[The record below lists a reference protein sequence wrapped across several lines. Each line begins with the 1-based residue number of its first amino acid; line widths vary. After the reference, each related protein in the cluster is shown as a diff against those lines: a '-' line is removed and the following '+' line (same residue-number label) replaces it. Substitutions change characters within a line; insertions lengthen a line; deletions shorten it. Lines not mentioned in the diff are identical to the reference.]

1 MVAPNT
7 ALENVFGT
15 LGAVCWSIQLV
26 PQIWKSWRKKD
37 TAGLS
42 TGMMLIWFVSGIWL
56 GAYCYT
62 SGLSVPLVVQ
72 PQAFCLFSAI
82 AWAQCLVYDSK
93 WKTWKAVSIATFVC
107 ALAAGIEAALIF
119 GTKALQD
126 RGNNKMNQAL
136 GIIAAVFIVAGLLPQ
151 YWEVYKYR
159 AVIGISLVFLLVD
172 LLGGVFSFLSLV
184 WTPPPFDTL
193 ACVSYSGVVGL
204 EIGIFVLAA
213 VLNPGYWRR
222 KREEEERR
230 KLEEG
235 TLAAGEGEVSGSEE
249 KKQVGMGQRT
259 DTGATLASTS
269 AEEGAAGEKVVRTM
283 SEEERIQ
290 REAGF
295 GWLGEQEHIPHPH
308 LHHHHQQHEA
318 VDGRA

>member
-93 WKTWKAVSIATFVC
+93 WKTWQAVSIATFVC
-107 ALAAGIEAALIF
+107 ALASGIEAALIF

-136 GIIAAVFIVAGLLPQ
+136 GIIAAVFIIAGLLPQ

-159 AVIGISLVFLLVD
+159 AVIGISLIFLLVD

-222 KREEEERR
+222 KREEEKRR

-235 TLAAGEGEVSGSEE
+235 TATLSPPDGEATE
-249 KKQVGMGQRT
+249 KAKMEQRT
-259 DTGATLASTS
+259 DTGATLSSAS

-283 SEEERIQ
+283 SEVERIQ

-295 GWLGEQEHIPHPH
+295 GWLGEQEHLPHPH
-308 LHHHHQQHEA
+308 LHHHQHEA
-318 VDGRA
+318 VDGRG

>member
-15 LGAVCWSIQLV
+15 LGAVCWSLQLV

-42 TGMMLIWFVSGIWL
+42 TGMMLIWFKSGVWL

-82 AWAQCLVYDSK
+82 AWAQCLVYDKK
-93 WKTWKAVSIATFVC
+93 WKAWKATSVAVFIC
-107 ALAAGIEAALIF
+107 ALAAGIETALIF

-136 GIIAAVFIVAGLLPQ
+136 GIIAAVFIIAGLLPQ

-172 LLGGVFSFLSLV
+172 LLGGVFSFLSLI
-184 WTPPPFDTL
+184 WTPPPFDVL
-193 ACVSYSGVVGL
+193 ACVSYSGVVAL
-204 EIGIFVLAA
+204 EVGIFVLAA
-213 VLNPGYWRR
+213 ILNPGYWRR

-235 TLAAGEGEVSGSEE
+235 TATLPSVECEGEGV
-249 KKQVGMGQRT
+249 KMGHRT
-259 DTGATLASTS
+259 DTGATLTPESIM
-269 AEEGAAGEKVVRTM
+269 EEGAAGEKDARTM
-283 SEEERIQ
+283 SDEERIQ

-295 GWLGEQEHIPHPH
+295 GWLGEQEHVPHPH
-308 LHHHHQQHEA
+308 LHHQH
-318 VDGRA
+318 